1 MLTPLYELLR
11 RNQQWKWCASQS
23 RAFNKSKEL
32 LTSAKL
38 LLVHFDTTL
47 PLVLAC
53 DALQYG
59 IGTVLAHKLLD
70 GSEQPIGYAL
80 RSLNAAEKNYSQ
92 LEKEGLAC
100 LQCETFLLLP
110 VRTLFPTHYRPQ
122 AASWAVEQGQAGFT
136 TSLSPCE
143 KMVSVLVNV

>member
-1 MLTPLYELLR
+1 MGLLTYYGKFLPNLSTVLAPLYELLC

-23 RAFNKSKEL
+23 RAFKKSKEL

-47 PLVLAC
+47 PLVLVC

-59 IGTVLAHKLLD
+59 IGTVLTHKLLG
-70 GSEQPIGYAL
+70 GSERPIGYAS

-92 LEKEGLAC
+92 LEKEELAC
-100 LQCETFLLLP
+100 LRCETFLLLP
-110 VRTLFPTHYRPQ
+110 VRTPISNSLQ
-122 AASWAVEQGQAGFT
+122 T
-136 TSLSPCE
+136 TSRFWGC
-143 KMVSVLVNV
+143 